1 MSARSLLFAALLLPL
16 ALLRPLAR
24 PPDFVGFATFYGPG
38 FEGRPTANGET
49 FRYDAMTGAV
59 DPYFRSQL
67 MGQRVRVCSE
77 RACIVITIND
87 ICPECAV
94 NGVIVDLPDPAFAL
108 LGDVEQGRI
117 FVKVWRINE
126 PFQ

>member
-1 MSARSLLFAALLLPL
+1 MTRSWLLLALVLLPL
-16 ALLRPLAR
+16 RPPGQ

-38 FEGRPTANGET
+38 FEGRPTASGQIYHE
-49 FRYDAMTGAV
+49 DAMTGAV

-67 MGQRVRVCSE
+67 MGRRVRVCSE

-94 NGVIVDLPDPAFAL
+94 NGVIVDLPDKTFAL
-108 LGDVEQGRI
+108 LGDVEQGRV
-117 FVKVWRINE
+117 FVKVWVLER
-126 PFQ
+126 